1 MNGRKK
7 KAPPQQEQIVRV
19 KMPKQREGEM
29 FGVVMAEFGGA
40 RFSCYCEDGKERI
53 CRIPGRLKRRVWVR
67 EGDYVIVKPWEIE
80 GDKKGDILWR
90 YRPLEVEWLKN
101 RNYLKDL

>member
-1 MNGRKK
+1 MSAKK
-7 KAPPQQEQIVRV
+7 KAQEEPQIVRV

-29 FGVVMAEFGGA
+29 FAVVMAELGGA
-40 RFSCYCEDGKERI
+40 RFSCYCEDGKERV
-53 CRIPGRLKRRVWVR
+53 CRIPGRLKRKVWVR
-67 EGDYVIVKPWEIE
+67 EGDYVIVKPWDIE